1 MNKQHLHKLVR
12 NALAEDIGVSDVTTA
27 LVISPGC
34 QSTAHIL
41 AREQLV
47 VAGTDAAELAF
58 ELLQPDI
65 RFDLSCADGD
75 VLEPNGL
82 IAEVSGDAAAILS
95 AERVALNFLQRMSGI
110 ATLTRRFVQRVEGLD
125 VRIADTRKTAP
136 GLRILEK
143 QAVRAGG
150 GVNHRMGLYDGI
162 LIKENHLALAGAN
175 AIELAIGRARQGA
188 HHLVKVEIEVD
199 SADAAETAARAGADA
214 ILLDNMAP
222 AQMRDAV
229 NRVRNVSERIIVEA
243 SGTVSLDNVREVAE
257 TGVDVI
263 SVGKLTHSAPAVDIS
278 LEIVGD

>member
-1 MNKQHLHKLVR
+1 MNKQHLHKLVK

-27 LVISPGC
+27 LVISPGR

-58 ELLQPDI
+58 KLLQPDI
-65 RFDLSCADGD
+65 RFDLSCVAGD

-125 VRIADTRKTAP
+125 VRIADTRKTVP
-136 GLRILEK
+136 GLRTLEK

-175 AIELAIGRARQGA
+175 AIEIAIGRARQGA

-199 SADAAETAARAGADA
+199 CADAAETAARAGADA

-243 SGTVSLDNVREVAE
+243 SGSVSLDNVREVAE